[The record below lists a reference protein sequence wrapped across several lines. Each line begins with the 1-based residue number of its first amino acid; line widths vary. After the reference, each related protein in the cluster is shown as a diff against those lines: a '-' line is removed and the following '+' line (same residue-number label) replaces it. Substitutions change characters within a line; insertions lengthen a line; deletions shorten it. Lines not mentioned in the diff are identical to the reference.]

1 MGFEEEDG
9 GVGRGGGGRGRRKR
23 KITTA
28 RAYRNGSGIMTV
40 FLPERGCSWRG
51 WKMMEA
57 EGQ

>member
-1 MGFEEEDG
+1 MGFEEDDG

-40 FLPERGCSWRG
+40 FSSRERVLWRG